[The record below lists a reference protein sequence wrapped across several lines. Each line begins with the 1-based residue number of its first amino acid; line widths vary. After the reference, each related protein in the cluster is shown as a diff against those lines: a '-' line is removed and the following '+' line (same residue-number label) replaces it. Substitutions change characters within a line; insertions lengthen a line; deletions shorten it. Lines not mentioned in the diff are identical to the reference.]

1 MLCYDCPRKCGV
13 DRSKQKGFCQ
23 EGDKIRVAKIIENFM
38 WEEPCISGD
47 KGCLAIF
54 FSGCNLRCSFCQNYE
69 ISHGSKGDFYSPEEF
84 CELLKSYD
92 LTRFSSVDLIT
103 PSHFSSALIEA
114 LAKENWNLPIVWNS
128 SGYESEE
135 TIERLAKVVDVFLPD
150 FKYYSQD
157 LSLSLSG
164 AQDYFEVAKKAIIK
178 MREIRPN
185 NIFSSNGVLKEGVL
199 IRHLVLPGHAK
210 DSFKVLETI
219 KDEVS
224 NPFISLMSQFTP
236 HGQNELNRKLIPLEY
251 KSVLAHAE
259 KLGLNDGY
267 FQEFAS
273 ADENFIPNF

>member
-84 CELLKSYD
+84 CKLLKSYD
-92 LTRFSSVDLIT
+92 LTRFSSIDLIT

-114 LAKENWNLPIVWNS
+114 LAKENWDLPIVWNS

-135 TIERLAKVVDVFLPD
+135 TIERLSKVVDVFLPD
-150 FKYYSQD
+150 FKYYSHD

-185 NIFSSNGVLKEGVL
+185 NIFSSVGVLEKGVL